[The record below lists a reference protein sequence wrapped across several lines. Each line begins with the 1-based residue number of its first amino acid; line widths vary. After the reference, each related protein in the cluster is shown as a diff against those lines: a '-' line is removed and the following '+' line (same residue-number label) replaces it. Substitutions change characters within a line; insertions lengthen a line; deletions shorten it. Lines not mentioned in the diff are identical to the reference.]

1 MPKGRIVKAMSSFYY
16 VEVHA
21 KVYECKARGIFKKEG
36 IMPIVGDFVEVTVID
51 EDGEYGVIEK
61 IYPRT
66 SILLRPPIANA
77 TKALLVFGVKEPKP
91 NLSLIDRFIARAQK
105 ESLEVVLCF
114 NKIDLEDEDN
124 YIEWKK
130 LYERVG
136 YKVFLVSAKEERH
149 VEKLRE
155 ELKGHI
161 TVVAGP
167 SGVGKSSLINALD
180 RRLNLKTGAVSE
192 KLGRGRHTTRY
203 ASLIDIGE
211 ETWVVDTPGFSSLSL
226 DDMEEREL
234 KEYFIEF
241 HEYDHDCRF
250 GYNCLHENEPD
261 CAVKSAVEEGDLPQK
276 RYDSYLQL
284 LQELREVSRKKY

>member
-16 VEVHA
+16 VEI
-21 KVYECKARGIFKKEG
+21 KDKIYECKARGIFKKDG
-36 IMPIVGDFVEVTVID
+36 IDPMVGDFVEITVID
-51 EDGEYGVIEK
+51 ESAEYGVIEK
-61 IYPRT
+61 VYPRT
-66 SILLRPPIANA
+66 SMLLRPPIANA
-77 TKALLVFGVKEPKP
+77 TKALLVFGVKDPKP
-91 NLSLIDRFIARAQK
+91 NLSLIDRFVARAQK
-105 ESLEVVLCF
+105 EGLEVLICF
-114 NKIDLEDEDN
+114 NKIDLD
-124 YIEWKK
+124 IENTYPQLQE

-136 YKVFLVSAKEERH
+136 YKVFAVSVKDGFHLEQ
-149 VEKLRE
+149 LRA
-155 ELKGHI
+155 ELKGQI

-180 RRLNLKTGAVSE
+180 RRLNLKTGSVSQ

-211 ETWVVDTPGFSSLSL
+211 DTWVVDTPGFSSLSL

-261 CAVKSAVEEGDLPQK
+261 CAVKTAVEEGDLPQK
-276 RYDSYLQL
+276 RYESYLQL
-284 LQELREVSRKKY
+284 LRELREANRRKY

>member
-16 VEVHA
+16 VEI
-21 KVYECKARGIFKKEG
+21 KDKIYECKARGIFKKDG
-36 IMPIVGDFVEVTVID
+36 IDPMVGDFVEITVID
-51 EDGEYGVIEK
+51 ESAEYGVIEK
-61 IYPRT
+61 VYPRT
-66 SILLRPPIANA
+66 SMLLRPPIANA
-77 TKALLVFGVKEPKP
+77 TKALLVFGVKDPKP
-91 NLSLIDRFIARAQK
+91 NLSLIDRFVARAQK
-105 ESLEVVLCF
+105 EGLEVLICF
-114 NKIDLEDEDN
+114 NKIDLD
-124 YIEWKK
+124 IENTYPQLQE

-136 YKVFLVSAKEERH
+136 YKVFAVSVKDGFHLEQ
-149 VEKLRE
+149 LRA
-155 ELKGHI
+155 ELKGQI

-180 RRLNLKTGAVSE
+180 RRLNLKTGSVSQ

-211 ETWVVDTPGFSSLSL
+211 DTWVVDTPGFSSLSL

-261 CAVKSAVEEGDLPQK
+261 CSVKTAVEEGDLPQK
-276 RYDSYLQL
+276 RYESYLQL
-284 LQELREVSRKKY
+284 LRELREANRRKY

>member
-1 MPKGRIVKAMSSFYY
+1 MPKGRIIKAMSSFYY
-16 VEVHA
+16 VEIQD
-21 KVYECKARGIFKKEG
+21 KIYECKARGIFKKDG
-36 IMPIVGDFVEVTVID
+36 IDPMVGDFVEITVID
-51 EDGEYGVIEK
+51 ESAEYGVIEK
-61 IYPRT
+61 VYPRT
-66 SILLRPPIANA
+66 STLLRPPIANA
-77 TKALLVFGVKEPKP
+77 TKALLVFGVKDPKP
-91 NLSLIDRFIARAQK
+91 NLSLIDRFVARAQK
-105 ESLEVVLCF
+105 EGLEVLICF
-114 NKIDLEDEDN
+114 NKIDLDTDN
-124 YIEWKK
+124 TCPQLQQ

-136 YKVFLVSAKEERH
+136 YKVFAVSVKDGFHLEQ
-149 VEKLRE
+149 LRAQ
-155 ELKGHI
+155 LKGQI

-180 RRLNLKTGAVSE
+180 QRLNLKTGSVSQ

-211 ETWVVDTPGFSSLSL
+211 DTWVVDTPGFSSLSL

-261 CAVKSAVEEGDLPQK
+261 CAVKTAVEEGDLPQK
-276 RYDSYLQL
+276 RYESYLQL
-284 LQELREVSRKKY
+284 LRELREAVRRKY